1 MARMTTT
8 EITYT
13 ATSEHPCPAMTTMD
27 NRPRITPCG
36 ADTIPPTP
44 GTDEEG
50 YYCPKCGFLSA

>member
-1 MARMTTT
+1 M
-8 EITYT
+8 TYT

-50 YYCPKCGFLSA
+50 YYCPTCGLVSE